1 MRPHSFDENNS
12 LVYIAGCIRE
22 VSCVILDRI
31 DDSVLQINTTG
42 IVAAEITYRLFVWW
56 GILNGFP
63 DMTFSSSFAFYQV
76 QQISKSFLSLSACLE
91 NVTRYITIPR
101 PGHRPF
107 FLQSDSPLADRI
119 LSTMPGMELR

>member
-56 GILNGFP
+56 GILEWISGYDVQQFFCLLSSP
-63 DMTFSSSFAFYQV
+63 ADFKELLVFVRLLGECHKIHYHSSSG
-76 QQISKSFLSLSACLE
+76 S
-91 NVTRYITIPR
+91 
-101 PGHRPF
+101 
-107 FLQSDSPLADRI
+107 
-119 LSTMPGMELR
+119 